1 MDGVC
6 LHPYREPVASVFRR
20 KARTL
25 TEILE
30 ERARRVPP
38 AYVVVTGRRVTV
50 APCVHFDAQPPQ
62 SSPVNGGPSAVRIEN
77 TRDPE
82 SSAGTNAAPHTPQG
96 CSRWEGWCFTDIVTL
111 AIRLS

>member
-1 MDGVC
+1 M
-6 LHPYREPVASVFRR
+6 ESVY
-20 KARTL
+20 
-25 TEILE
+25 ILIANLWLP
-30 ERARRVPP
+30 ERARRVPPP